1 MNPEHIIK
9 RPIAL
14 TEKAARLKEQNKVVF
29 EVNPKANKIEI
40 RQAVEEMFDVKVTDV
55 STLVNRGKVKRLG
68 RRLTK
73 RPNWKKAIVTLREGD
88 DIQFFDESEYTLY
101 LSRLL
106 FLLLLPFL
114 LQLLLASSLPLL
126 ALHNTHSMS

>member
-29 EVNPKANKIEI
+29 EVSPKANKIEI
-40 RQAVEEMFDVKVTDV
+40 RQAVEAMFDVKVTDV

-73 RPNWKKAIVTLREGD
+73 RPNWKKAIVTLQEGD
-88 DIQFFDESEYTLY
+88 DIQFFDESEE
-101 LSRLL
+101 
-106 FLLLLPFL
+106 
-114 LQLLLASSLPLL
+114 
-126 ALHNTHSMS
+126 